1 MMLFFRPI
9 HQVAHIS
16 RAFNRAAVSAQR
28 IFEVLDAEP
37 EIFSKRDA
45 KRLPEMKGRIELR
58 NVSFSYDG
66 VRRVLHNID
75 LTVKE
80 RGEPL
85 EDDISNVVS
94 YEKVV
99 DLIKEIVGTG
109 HVHLVETLAEMIAA
123 RCLENDWITGVR
135 VRVEKPDIIAE
146 ARSVGVEI
154 ERLRST

>member
-1 MMLFFRPI
+1 
-9 HQVAHIS
+9 
-16 RAFNRAAVSAQR
+16 
-28 IFEVLDAEP
+28 
-37 EIFSKRDA
+37 
-45 KRLPEMKGRIELR
+45 MKGARAVNTTDR
-58 NVSFSYDG
+58 QPRGVADATRSFRHVF
-66 VRRVLHNID
+66 VRDLEINATLGIYEHEKLSPQRVIINID
-75 LTVKE
+75 LSIKE

-99 DLIKEIVGTG
+99 DLIKEIVATG

-135 VRVEKPDIIAE
+135 VRVEKPDIIPE

-154 ERLRST
+154 ERLRTT